1 MNLYIVLV
9 YLVGSVNAHLTE
21 PMIIDG
27 IESESI
33 CASLADKI
41 SSTGVMKA
49 QCFLSTSKTASFD
62 RKEPGRK
69 N

>member
-1 MNLYIVLV
+1 MNLYVVLV

-27 IESESI
+27 IESEAI
-33 CASLADKI
+33 CATLADKI

-49 QCFLSTSKTASFD
+49 QCYLSTSKTLAFD

>member
-27 IESESI
+27 IESEAI
-33 CASLADKI
+33 CTSLADKI
-41 SSTGVMKA
+41 SSTGVMRA
-49 QCFLSTSKTASFD
+49 QCFLSTSKVASGD
-62 RKEPGRK
+62 HKELARK